1 MHFSWKYQSDITI
14 HQDYL
19 KNTKNLFS
27 SFYSVC
33 EGSSFFPCVCH
44 TYAVRHTTFS
54 ILWCHFECDYHHTL
68 NEGSSK
74 SSDQQLQINYESN
87 FSQINSYW
95 SNNVRSSMFDRSKP
109 KIRCL
114 SSITNRWT
122 CSNLFDVQ
130 KSYVRVSSKS
140 NLVNLVKAILGS
152 KFDVW
157 SFEAKNWVFQSD
169 HQ

>member
-74 SSDQQLQINYESN
+74 SSDQQLINSKINSKSN
-87 FSQINSYW
+87 FSQINRKLPILPRNQRISYIEGQIFE
-95 SNNVRSSMFDRSKP
+95 N
-109 KIRCL
+109 
-114 SSITNRWT
+114 WT
-122 CSNLFDVQ
+122 FFMPELFNFVDDSTLEWTFPQ
-130 KSYVRVSSKS
+130 KETV
-140 NLVNLVKAILGS
+140 
-152 KFDVW
+152 
-157 SFEAKNWVFQSD
+157 
-169 HQ
+169 